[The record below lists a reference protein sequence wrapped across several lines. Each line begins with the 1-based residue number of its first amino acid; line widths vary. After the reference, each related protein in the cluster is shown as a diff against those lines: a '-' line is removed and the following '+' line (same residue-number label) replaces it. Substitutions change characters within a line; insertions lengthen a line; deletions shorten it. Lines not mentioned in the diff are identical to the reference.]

1 MNITEKSS
9 LLPGIESVLRNYAPI
24 TLEQLQAD
32 HLMSRFD
39 EKYVFHLSRL
49 KPFLKEL
56 RSNYTVLSVND
67 KLMAQ
72 YENIYFDT
80 PDLKSYHDHHNGIT
94 TRYKIRFRR
103 YNDSGH
109 CFLEVKRKDNRG
121 CTNKE
126 RLPVDTLRRE
136 MNEEQNN
143 FLSERTKGFPLPL
156 LPSLSNN
163 FFRITLVNEPLR
175 ERVTIDLLIHFKNE
189 MREKNLEEVVIAEVK
204 QERHYYD
211 SAFKKLMQRERIFP
225 VNISKYCMGTLLTHP
240 GIKYNRFKPK
250 LITLNKICDGI
261 A

>member
-1 MNITEKSS
+1 MNITKKNL
-9 LLPGIESVLRNYAPI
+9 LLPGIKPVLHNYTPI
-24 TLEQLQAD
+24 SLEQLQAD

-39 EKYVFHLSRL
+39 EKYVFHLSKL
-49 KPFLKEL
+49 KMILEEL
-56 RSNYTVLSVND
+56 RSSYKILSVNE
-67 KLMAQ
+67 KLMVQ

-80 PDLKSYHDHHNGIT
+80 PDLKSYHDHHNGRK

-126 RLPVDTLRRE
+126 RLRIATFSGE
-136 MNEEQNN
+136 MDDEQNN
-143 FLSERTKGFPLPL
+143 FLSEKTKDFPLPL
-156 LPSLSNN
+156 TQSLSNN

-175 ERVTIDLLIHFKNE
+175 ERVTIDLLIHFRNE
-189 MREKNLEEVVIAEVK
+189 IHEKNLEELVIAEVK

-211 SAFKKLMQRERIFP
+211 SAFKKLMQHERIFP
-225 VNISKYCMGTLLTHP
+225 INISKYCLGTLLTHP
-240 GIKYNRFKPK
+240 GIKYNHFKPK

>member
-1 MNITEKSS
+1 MNITEPNP
-9 LLPGIESVLRNYAPI
+9 LLPGVASVLCNYSPI

-39 EKYVFHLSRL
+39 EKYVFHLSKL
-49 KPFLKEL
+49 NSFLQEL
-56 RSNYTVLSVND
+56 NTSYKVLSVNN
-67 KLMAQ
+67 KVMAQ

-80 PDLKSYHDHHNGIT
+80 PDLKSYHDHHNGRT

-126 RLPVDTLRRE
+126 RLPVPELSRE
-136 MNEEQNN
+136 MNEEQIN
-143 FLSERTKGFPLPL
+143 FLSAKTKNFPLPL
-156 LPSLSNN
+156 QPTLSNH
-163 FFRITLVNEPLR
+163 FFRITLVNEPMR
-175 ERVTIDLLIHFKNE
+175 ERVTLDLLIHFKNE
-189 MREKNLEEVVIAEVK
+189 LREKNLEEVVIAEVK
-204 QERHYYD
+204 QEQHYYD

>member
-1 MNITEKSS
+1 MSITEPNS
-9 LLPGIESVLRNYAPI
+9 LLEKTESALSKFEPI

-39 EKYVFHLSRL
+39 EKFVFHLSRL
-49 KPFLKEL
+49 KNFLDEL
-56 RSNYTVLSVND
+56 SGSYKVLSVNN

-80 PDLKSYHDHHNGIT
+80 PDLKSYHDHHNGRT
-94 TRYKIRFRR
+94 TRYKIRFRH
-103 YNDSGH
+103 YSDSGH
-109 CFLEVKRKDNRG
+109 SFLEVKRKDNRG

-126 RLPVDTLRRE
+126 RLPVDAMRRE
-136 MNEEQNN
+136 MNKEDQEFILQK
-143 FLSERTKGFPLPL
+143 TKNFPLPL
-156 LPSLSNN
+156 QPSLSNH
-163 FFRITLVNEPLR
+163 FYRITLVNESIR
-175 ERVTIDLLIHFKNE
+175 ERVTIDVMIHFKNE
-189 MREKNLEEVVIAEVK
+189 TREKNLEEVVIAEVK
-204 QERHYYD
+204 QEHHSYE

-250 LITLNKICDGI
+250 LITLNKICNGI